1 MIGGGD
7 NQAEKHRKRHRP
19 ILFLQLLPQT
29 EKSQSINPQTT
40 KYSYRGGTFNLAKFD
55 KSNVARAKFFLG
67 LSMVPLLKSASP
79 ISIFSGLGV
88 DGLSFFSLGQYLQ
101 K

>member
-29 EKSQSINPQTT
+29 
-40 KYSYRGGTFNLAKFD
+40 KFG
-55 KSNVARAKFFLG
+55 KSNVAQAKFFFG

-88 DGLSFFSLGQYLQ
+88 DGLSFFSLGQ
-101 K
+101 

>member
-1 MIGGGD
+1 MIIELNCIEIDIG
-7 NQAEKHRKRHRP
+7 QYYFCKYCPK
-19 ILFLQLLPQT
+19 LQ
-29 EKSQSINPQTT
+29 
-40 KYSYRGGTFNLAKFD
+40 NLAKFD
-55 KSNVARAKFFLG
+55 KSNVARAKFFFG